1 MKRWALSATSRR
13 SPGSTR
19 QACSTP
25 CWGDFADIELHPDIV
40 SNEAMGYIIEA
51 LVRKFSEMSN
61 EMAGEHYTP
70 CEVIRLMVE
79 LRLGRSPARS

>member
-1 MKRWALSATSRR
+1 
-13 SPGSTR
+13 
-19 QACSTP
+19 
-25 CWGDFADIELHPDIV
+25 
-40 SNEAMGYIIEA
+40 MGYIIEA